1 MRPTSQKIFIRR
13 LRRVYGV
20 KVLTRSEWGTR
31 HKSLYWRRN
40 ITHRA
45 KPQSDTL
52 VEHISVTHDDG
63 KLIGHFVA
71 DMQELERI
79 GYSRFKSGI
88 SYNIAIDRVTGM
100 VGIGQ
105 NFRAKGTHTV
115 NNKKKKGYSFDQNF
129 WARAIC
135 WIGVPGDKWSNKCR
149 DSHVKVISCMMD
161 CGFLTEHPDYLP
173 HSYFAY
179 KECPM
184 DYVAR
189 ELNSILRDAQALHAK
204 MKRVKTPRK

>member
-1 MRPTSQKIFIRR
+1 MAPTSQRTFIRR

-20 KVLTRSEWGTR
+20 EVRTRSNW
-31 HKSLYWRRN
+31 KSNYRALYWRRN

-45 KPQSDTL
+45 KPVADTL

-63 KLIGHFVA
+63 KLTGHFDA
-71 DMQELERI
+71 DMRELESI
-79 GYSRFKSGI
+79 GYTRFKSGI
-88 SYNIAIDRVTGM
+88 SYNIAIDKLTGM

-115 NNKKKKGYSFDQNF
+115 NNKNKKGFSYDQNL

-135 WIGVPGDKWSNKCR
+135 WIGVPGDKWSDKCW

-184 DYVAR
+184 DYIAK
-189 ELNSILRDAQALHAK
+189 ELPDILRDAQKLHAK
-204 MKRVKTPRK
+204 MKSVKTPKR